1 MVTEEKDGNP
11 EEREQVLNITFE
23 INQDGDIFG
32 RYGFVPR
39 FLSNLK
45 KNDSHRQC
53 FISELVERLNGYI
66 DGASDE

>member
-1 MVTEEKDGNP
+1 MKMSD
-11 EEREQVLNITFE
+11 EEREEVLNINFQISKE
-23 INQDGDIFG
+23 GEIFG

-66 DGASDE
+66 DGANDD